1 MNFVV
6 KISHDIFQVVQPSE
20 HHLELVFLE
29 THLRVHL
36 QRVEDFSAIQRR
48 LLALLEEDFLET
60 HQLQTAAA
68 DFLGINRQLEEPAE
82 ACLEI
87 ILALSEHRLF
97 QTTIK
102 LVFRSYLGFI
112 PVSEQSEPA
121 ARSTVKS
128 TSFHG
133 KSTVT
138 ASVVRRRAR
147 SNHRAIQPSSGKLG
161 SWKSI
166 LLQKRGVRRAQTR
179 QSLLLLQKCWLRVAS
194 DRQRIR
200 FYFFNN

>member
-6 KISHDIFQVVQPSE
+6 KINQDISQVVQPSE

-29 THLRVHL
+29 THLRVRL

-48 LLALLEEDFLET
+48 LLALLDFLET

-147 SNHRAIQPSSGKLG
+147 SNNRAIQPSSGKLG

-179 QSLLLLQKCWLRVAS
+179 QSFLLLQECWLRVAS

-200 FYFFNN
+200 FNFFIN

>member
-6 KISHDIFQVVQPSE
+6 KINQDISQVVQPSE

-29 THLRVHL
+29 THLRVRL

-48 LLALLEEDFLET
+48 LLALLDFLET

-68 DFLGINRQLEEPAE
+68 DLLGINRQLEEPAE

-121 ARSTVKS
+121 TRSTVKS

-147 SNHRAIQPSSGKLG
+147 SNNRAIQPSSGKLG

-179 QSLLLLQKCWLRVAS
+179 QSFLLLQECWLRVAS

-200 FYFFNN
+200 FNFFIN